1 MNFDH
6 TDQPDMFPAIF
17 ENYAD
22 LGGAIPRSK
31 FSDILQKFFDYTFDA
46 YIYGDGSRQNSI
58 YSFRL
63 FLDTVPE
70 VKNSLAES
78 NRIFF
83 AVDNYGAYT

>member
-6 TDQPDMFPAIF
+6 TNQPDMFPAIF
-17 ENYAD
+17 ENYND
-22 LGGAIPRSK
+22 LGGVIPRSK
-31 FSDILQKFFDYTFDA
+31 FSDILQTFFDYTFDA

-58 YSFRL
+58 HSFRQ